1 VCLCARE
8 AGLSTGGA
16 RRNGRP
22 GRRLA
27 GLAETLLANIPDPV
41 ILVDGRAL
49 VTAANDA
56 ARALLPNLKLAQ
68 PLSFALRAPNI
79 LTAVDR
85 AASAGESSGLEH
97 VERVPIPR
105 AFEVLIGPLRL
116 KDARRGTASSVILF
130 MREVT
135 SARRSEQMRADFV
148 ANVSHELRTPL
159 ASVLGF
165 IETLQGA
172 AREDRTA
179 RDRFLGVMHVQ
190 ATRMARLIDD
200 LLSLS
205 RIESR
210 AHIRPET
217 PIDLRQVVTHIADAS
232 RPLAQA
238 EGVEITIEAA
248 AGPFV
253 VRGDRDELLR
263 LVENL
268 VGNAIKYGASGGR
281 VDISLLDW
289 KGPKETTIEL
299 SVRDYGPGIAAD
311 DLPRLTE
318 RFYRVGSRRQPPAW
332 RNGLRAFHQQ
342 ARRKPTSRRP
352 GDCQQAQ
359 RRSHLP
365 RYASRADRVAHVVSV
380 GRT

>member
-1 VCLCARE
+1 
-8 AGLSTGGA
+8 
-16 RRNGRP
+16 
-22 GRRLA
+22 
-27 GLAETLLANIPDPV
+27 V
-41 ILVDGRAL
+41 ILVDGRGL

-97 VERVPIPR
+97 LERVPIPR

-281 VDISLLDW
+281 VDISLARLE
-289 KGPKETTIEL
+289 GAKETAIEL

-318 RFYRVGSRRQPPAW
+318 RFYRVDPADSRQRGGT
-332 RNGLRAFHQQ
+332 GLGLSIS
-342 ARRKPTSRRP
+342 K
-352 GDCQQAQ
+352 
-359 RRSHLP
+359 
-365 RYASRADRVAHVVSV
+365 HVVNRHRGGLEIVSTPNAGATFRV
-380 GRT
+380 TLPAQTE